1 MDEFRRQKIMPEP
14 SEVPADIQKIID
26 VLKVKPEDIA
36 NLDPNLQQLRRAD
49 LLVKTPLSDPLTS
62 VTEGEAYDIAK
73 IAILG
78 EIFTLRLPAK
88 LPDGTLRF
96 GAKPG
101 DDYVTYGGLPA
112 TMTGISR
119 LINILP
125 AIDGKRAGQ
134 FVDAIKPAQ
143 PNIPVEMPRE
153 EKEGVMEWIRGKI
166 FGRSKAEQ
174 NRYQGER

>member
-1 MDEFRRQKIMPEP
+1 MPDQP
-14 SEVPADIQKIID
+14 EVSADIQKLMET
-26 VLKVKPEDIA
+26 LKIKPEDIA

-49 LLVKTPLSDPLTS
+49 LLVKIPLSDPLTA
-62 VTEGEAYDIAK
+62 VIEGEAYDIAK
-73 IAILG
+73 IAILK

-88 LPDGTLRF
+88 FSDGPLRGTPRP

-101 DDYVTYGGLPA
+101 EDLVVYGGLPA
-112 TMTGISR
+112 TMAGIAR
-119 LINILP
+119 LIDILP

-153 EKEGVMEWIRGKI
+153 EGESMFEKIRGFI

>member
-1 MDEFRRQKIMPEP
+1 MPDP
-14 SEVPADIQKIID
+14 SEPPADIQKLVD
-26 VLKVKPEDIA
+26 LLKVKPEDIA

-49 LLVKTPLSDPLTS
+49 LLVKTPLSDPLTA
-62 VTEGEAYDIAK
+62 VIEGEAYDIAK
-73 IAILG
+73 IAILK

-88 LPDGTLRF
+88 DEKGNFRP
-96 GAKPG
+96 GARPG
-101 DDYVTYGGLPA
+101 DDYVIYGGLPA
-112 TMTGISR
+112 TMAGIAR
-119 LINILP
+119 LVDILP

-153 EKEGVMEWIRGKI
+153 EKESIIEKLRNLV

>member
-1 MDEFRRQKIMPEP
+1 MPEP
-14 SEVPADIQKIID
+14 SEVSEDIKRLMD
-26 VLKVKPEDIA
+26 TLKVKPEDIA

-49 LLVKTPLSDPLTS
+49 LLVKVPLSDPLTA
-62 VTEGEAYDIAK
+62 VIEGEAYDIAK
-73 IAILG
+73 IAILK

-88 LPDGTLRF
+88 MPDGTLRP
-96 GAKPG
+96 GAKLG
-101 DDYVTYGGLPA
+101 ENVVEYGGLPA
-112 TMTGISR
+112 TMAGIAR
-119 LINILP
+119 LIDILP

-153 EKEGVMEWIRGKI
+153 EKESMFEKLRGFI

>member
-1 MDEFRRQKIMPEP
+1 MTEEP
-14 SEVPADIQKIID
+14 SPEIQKLVD
-26 VLKVKPEDIA
+26 LLRVKPEDIA

-49 LLVKTPLSDPLTS
+49 LLVKTPLSDPLTA
-62 VTEGEAYDIAK
+62 VIEGEAYDIAK
-73 IAILG
+73 IAILR

-88 LPDGTLRF
+88 DKDGKLRS
-96 GAKPG
+96 GARPG
-101 DDYVTYGGLPA
+101 EEYVTYGGLPA
-112 TMTGISR
+112 TMAGIAR
-119 LINILP
+119 LIDILP

-153 EKEGVMEWIRGKI
+153 EGESWLDKIRGLI